1 MKLALR
7 KSEFDGVEMK
17 EVVAQIAAAAK
28 AKDKLPTWYE
38 TPGIYYPSKLSVE
51 QTSSEITARYKASL
65 IEGES
70 LIDLTG
76 GFGVDAY
83 FFAKKAAH
91 VIHCEIQPDLS
102 AIALHNFRQLG
113 VGNVECRVGDGTQI
127 LRDHFSRLDWIYVDP
142 ARRHDLKGKVFRLSD
157 CQPDVTSIL
166 DEYFRKASHVLIKAS
181 PLIDLTSGIRDLRF
195 VKEVHIVSVQNEVK
209 ELLWLLE
216 DGFTGDVTIRTI
228 NFGKDIQEF
237 SFNWG
242 SGAQETHAAPGRYL
256 YEPNAALMKS
266 GGFGALS
273 EAFQVSSLHKHAHLF
288 TSDTLLDFPGR
299 RFEIQEILPYGKEA
313 VKIISKLPAA
323 NLSVRHFPESVAD
336 LRKRTRL
343 KDGGDTYI
351 FFTTSPDD
359 RKIVLICTKN

>member
-1 MKLALR
+1 
-7 KSEFDGVEMK
+7 MK
-17 EVVAQIAAAAK
+17 EVVAQIAVAAK

-65 IEGES
+65 IGGES

-83 FFAKKAAH
+83 FFAQQVAR

-113 VGNVECRVGDGTQI
+113 VGNIECRVGDGTQI
-127 LRDHFSRLDWIYVDP
+127 LRDHCSRFDWIYVDP
-142 ARRHDLKGKVFRLSD
+142 ARRHDIKGKVFRLAD
-157 CQPDVTSIL
+157 CQPDVTSL
-166 DEYFRKASHVLIKAS
+166 LNEYFSKAGNILIKTS
-181 PLIDLTSGIRDLRF
+181 PLIDLTSGLRDLRF
-195 VKEVHIVSVQNEVK
+195 VKEVHIVAVQNEVK

-216 DGFTGDVTIRTI
+216 DGFTGDVIIQTI

-237 SFNWG
+237 SFTWG
-242 SGAQETHAAPGRYL
+242 SGAREAHAAPVRYL

-266 GGFGALS
+266 GGFGAIS
-273 EAFQVSSLHKHAHLF
+273 QAFQMSSLNKHAHLF

-313 VKIISKLPAA
+313 VNIISMLPAA

-351 FFTTSPDD
+351 FFTTGPDD
-359 RKIVLICTKN
+359 RKIVLICTKI